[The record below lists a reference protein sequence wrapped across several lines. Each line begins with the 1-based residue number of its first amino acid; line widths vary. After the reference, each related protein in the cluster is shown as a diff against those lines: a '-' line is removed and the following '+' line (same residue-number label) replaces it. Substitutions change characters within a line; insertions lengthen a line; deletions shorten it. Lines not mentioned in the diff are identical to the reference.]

1 MKQDECRLEI
11 YTHTLQM
18 LNWDLKMMV
27 VSFNQGNI

>member
-1 MKQDECRLEI
+1 MKQDESRLEI
-11 YTHTLQM
+11 YTRTLQM